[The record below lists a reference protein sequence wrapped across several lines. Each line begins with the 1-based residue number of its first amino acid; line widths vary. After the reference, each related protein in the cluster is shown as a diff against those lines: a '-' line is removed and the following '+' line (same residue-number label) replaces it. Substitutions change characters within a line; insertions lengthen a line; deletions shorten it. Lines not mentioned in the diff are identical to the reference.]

1 MTPTVE
7 KEVARLKTKIEFHF
21 VVGEGMLGKAGD
33 GLYKLDFLAVAT
45 LNRSLCLL
53 GAFCS
58 LVEAKNM
65 IAAVPLLRCQ
75 IDNALRFFASTLVD
89 QPHDF
94 AWKVVEG
101 TPIRKLKDRHGKK
114 MMDGYLVEELS
125 KTYPWMSSLYKQASG
140 YVHLSE
146 KHIFNALSLWDREG
160 MTAVKISGQDGSAW
174 TEERYL
180 ETLEVFAVVTGLV
193 LELVNAWVSARRPC
207 HLSVDEI
214 SRLVGP

>member
-1 MTPTVE
+1 MTPGVVNG
-7 KEVARLKTKIEFHF
+7 VARLKTKSETHF
-21 VVGEGMLGKAGD
+21 AVGKGMLRKAGD

-75 IDNALRFFASTLVD
+75 LDNALRFFASTLVD

-114 MMDGYLVEELS
+114 MTDVYLVEELS
-125 KTYPWMSSLYKQASG
+125 KAYPWVSSLYEQASG

-146 KHIFNALSLWDREG
+146 KHIFDAFSLWDREG
-160 MTAVKISGQDGSAW
+160 MTDVKISGQDGSPW
-174 TEERYL
+174 TEGRYL
-180 ETLEVFAVVTGLV
+180 EALEAFAVVTDLV
-193 LELVNAWVSARRPC
+193 LELVNAWVIARRPC
-207 HLSVDEI
+207 HLSVEEI
-214 SRLVGP
+214 SRLGRR